1 MSGVYSDL
9 TYMICQHKDLD
20 KEWTKYRRVRVF
32 NGNAWRAALTQKEE
46 DILLRIWRKKRLNE
60 WTLTFREVSTWVEL
74 AGKIIEYRK
83 NVQRENARLR
93 KYRSRER
100 LKAAA
105 RQGNQQAKMKIE
117 ATRKWNKENM
127 SNKRRKKR
135 KD

>member
-9 TYMICQHKDLD
+9 PYMICQHKDLD

-32 NGNAWRAALTQKEE
+32 NGDAWRAALTQKEE